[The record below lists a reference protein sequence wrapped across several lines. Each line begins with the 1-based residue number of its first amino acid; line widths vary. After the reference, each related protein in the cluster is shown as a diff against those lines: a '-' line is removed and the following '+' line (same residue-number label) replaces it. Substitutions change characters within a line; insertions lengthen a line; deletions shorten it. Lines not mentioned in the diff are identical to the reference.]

1 MPKIG
6 RPLKGQTPKNI
17 SLQLRINEKTA
28 YQLKQCANSLHI
40 SRTEVIEKG
49 VEIVYNDALQMLLSF
64 MRFYFSTDDFSVCAI
79 CVLFRKSSLVSM
91 IPG

>member
-40 SRTEVIEKG
+40 TRTEVIEKG
-49 VEIVYNDALQMLLSF
+49 VEIVYNEVVKKEQKYDIL
-64 MRFYFSTDDFSVCAI
+64 
-79 CVLFRKSSLVSM
+79 
-91 IPG
+91 